1 MCLCSHSL
9 VYNSFLDMCVLLT
22 YLSGLSCPPDCLI
35 LILLL
40 LFFFVR
46 KGRVLGP
53 GLSVSCFSLLPLDG
67 VCALFSDTPFWPGL
81 VSRCSSSRTKDHAIA
96 ESDRSDRNQYRNQS
110 ESCVLRDYSGRE
122 FVTVVSEVGLSAL
135 RLIFVGISL

>member
-40 LFFFVR
+40 LFFFFFRQERPSVGTR
-46 KGRVLGP
+46 PKCILFLPPSPRWRVCLV
-53 GLSVSCFSLLPLDG
+53 LRY
-67 VCALFSDTPFWPGL
+67 PFLAWG

-122 FVTVVSEVGLSAL
+122 LVT
-135 RLIFVGISL
+135 IPN

>member
-1 MCLCSHSL
+1 M
-9 VYNSFLDMCVLLT
+9 
-22 YLSGLSCPPDCLI
+22 
-35 LILLL
+35 
-40 LFFFVR
+40 
-46 KGRVLGP
+46 LGP
-53 GLSVSCFSLLPLDG
+53 GLSVSYFSLPPLDG
-67 VCALFSDTPFWPGL
+67 ACALFSHTPFWPSP
-81 VSRCSSSRTKDHAIA
+81 VSRCSSSRTKDHEIA

>member
-1 MCLCSHSL
+1 MDSHEVCVVIVASYCFFNVRNHVMVYIFCPIVCTVELCN
-9 VYNSFLDMCVLLT
+9 Y
-22 YLSGLSCPPDCLI
+22 GI
-35 LILLL
+35 I
-40 LFFFVR
+40 
-46 KGRVLGP
+46 VLGP

>member
-1 MCLCSHSL
+1 MSFSWFLCPIYYLYPLRYVSLFSFTRIMIILGYVCPPNVSLRFVLSARLPDSHSSS
-9 VYNSFLDMCVLLT
+9 SFF
-22 YLSGLSCPPDCLI
+22 
-35 LILLL
+35 
-40 LFFFVR
+40 FFFVR

-110 ESCVLRDYSGRE
+110 EIACCVIIRE
-122 FVTVVSEVGLSAL
+122 GNS
-135 RLIFVGISL
+135 